1 MKTWILKP
9 QAMAYHTIASDI
21 RSGHRFVDRSPSHFH
36 PGVFHDYGIVE
47 TGTFVLV
54 VRYDLFVSGLHKLFS
69 MDEQSPHVHQ
79 KKFNLQQL
87 IQLATAV
94 H

>member
-1 MKTWILKP
+1 MV
-9 QAMAYHTIASDI
+9 YHNIESDMC
-21 RSGHRFVDRSPSHFH
+21 SGHRFVDRSPSHFH

-54 VRYDLFVSGLHKLFS
+54 VRHDPFVSGLHKLLS

-79 KKFNLQQL
+79 KKFNQQQF

>member
-1 MKTWILKP
+1 M
-9 QAMAYHTIASDI
+9 

-36 PGVFHDYGIVE
+36 PDVYHTLSQVYGIVE
-47 TGTFVLV
+47 TGTFALAMRHVP
-54 VRYDLFVSGLHKLFS
+54 FVSGLRKLLS

-79 KKFNLQQL
+79 KKFDRQQL

>member
-1 MKTWILKP
+1 
-9 QAMAYHTIASDI
+9 MAYHTIASDI
-21 RSGHRFVDRSPSHFH
+21 CSGHRFVDRSPAEFH
-36 PGVFHDYGIVE
+36 PNVLYIYGIAK

-54 VRYDLFVSGLHKLFS
+54 VRHDPFVSGLHKLLS
-69 MDEQSPHVHQ
+69 MDKQSPHVHQ
-79 KKFNLQQL
+79 KKFNLQQF